1 MVLCSATYPEKTMKF
16 AKGFAAPNPN
26 VISLEVNEVA
36 AKHIKHYQ
44 VECGGFEAK
53 YDALHNIYEAFAD
66 EVGSWIIFC
75 KTVVTVNKLVTQLQ
89 REDHEVDGL
98 HSKLD
103 DEMKQEVFNKFR
115 KGEIKCLVCTDI
127 LARGIDIESI
137 NLVVNFDLPVSIW
150 PLRVV
155 SQQYFFTL
163 FKLRIAAMEGRTGS
177 LPFLLVKP
185 GT

>member
-1 MVLCSATYPEKTMKF
+1 MKF

-44 VECGGFEAK
+44 VECGGFETK

-75 KTVVTVNKLVTQLQ
+75 KTVATVESLVEKLKA
-89 REDHEVDGL
+89 EDHEVGGL
-98 HSKLD
+98 HSRLD
-103 DEMKQEVFNKFR
+103 KDQSKNEEMKQEVFNKFR

-150 PLRVV
+150 PLRVA

-163 FKLRIAAMEGRTGS
+163 FKLRIAAMKKRTGS